1 MRLKETSSM
10 VGLTR
15 RPGASLHHQLFA
27 ILHSG
32 ISSGRYGGGSL
43 LPSEDVLAET
53 YNVSRATVRRAMQ
66 TLEAKGLI
74 ERRAGIGTRVFA
86 LPGEEHGASAVVDL
100 VGALAGAG
108 ELVLMSFGF
117 ETASADICAQLDL
130 PAGASV
136 LNITRL
142 RSMNDVPMRLTQHY
156 LPEHLGKQLTPSIL
170 DGRLVAEVLLDIG
183 VVGNHSENI
192 ISAILADATDADILK
207 VEVGSPLLKL
217 TRLLRTGSGQAVL
230 LQHATTSPHREKLRI
245 MFDADGKGIG

>member
-1 MRLKETSSM
+1 MA
-10 VGLTR
+10 GLTR

-32 ISSGRYGGGSL
+32 ISSGRYRGGGL

-86 LPGEEHGASAVVDL
+86 LPGEEHGASTVVDL
-100 VGALAGAG
+100 VGAFGEAG

-130 PAGASV
+130 PLGASV

-142 RSMNDVPMRLTQHY
+142 RSVNDVPVRLTLHY

-170 DGRLVAEVLLDIG
+170 DGRLVTEVLLDIG
-183 VVGNHSENI
+183 VVGNHSEHI

-207 VEVGSPLLKL
+207 VEVGSPLLELK
-217 TRLLRTGSGQAVL
+217 RVLRTGSGEAVL
-230 LQHATTSPHREKLRI
+230 LQHATTSPQREKLRI
-245 MFDADGKGIG
+245 VFDADGKGIG